1 MQFFASRNYF
11 SGFTPNAEIFPICF
25 AYLTFATIVPR
36 FIISVRELYSRD
48 VQGRWQGIDTGFG
61 LSSHTVSSQYE
72 MSAIAFADVAERQAE
87 EEVEDNG
94 V

>member
-1 MQFFASRNYF
+1 MQVIAA
-11 SGFTPNAEIFPICF
+11 PNSAEIFPICF

-48 VQGRWQGIDTGFG
+48 VRGRWQGIDTGFG
-61 LSSHTVSSQYE
+61 LSSHTISSQNE
-72 MSAIAFADVAERQAE
+72 ISAIAFADVAGGQAQE
-87 EEVEDNG
+87 MEDDR